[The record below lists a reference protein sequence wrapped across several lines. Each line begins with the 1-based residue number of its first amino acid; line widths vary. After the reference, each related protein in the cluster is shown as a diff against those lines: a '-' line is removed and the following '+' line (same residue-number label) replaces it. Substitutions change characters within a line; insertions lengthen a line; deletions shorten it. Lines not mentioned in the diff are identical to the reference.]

1 MPKVLQL
8 MVQAGEST
16 AKVGDL
22 IASELK
28 GFQFINCY
36 LHAGREGE
44 VSLNLSSFMV
54 SGVFRYFAALWIY
67 LKLRQLQPDVIL
79 VHRFKC
85 LHLGCL
91 LSLLIRRPLI
101 VVVHGVG
108 DYDRGYRR
116 RLLARALRRGARVV
130 CVSEYV
136 RSYIYSVLGAP
147 AKSVS
152 VIANSI
158 DFAKVAGQCLP
169 RPVAREQLGIVVP
182 EGRMVIGFVGRLA
195 SVKGAQDFVQAAIQL
210 KLANVQFVIL
220 GDGPLRPELE
230 ELVRVNGGQGN
241 VSFLGFV
248 RDAFTLLSA
257 LDLLVMPS
265 RSEGFPLALLE
276 AVASGVPVV
285 ASDIAVFREILGDSP
300 FLYKAGDLEAL
311 VSRLKAC
318 IGLFNERL
326 LADEGSSIATQVKAD
341 YPYSGFIAGYE
352 NLIRS
357 VCQ

>member
-28 GFQFINCY
+28 DFQFINCY
-36 LHAGREGE
+36 LHAGRQGE
-44 VSLNLSSFMV
+44 VSLNLPSFLV
-54 SGVFRYFAALWIY
+54 SGVFRYLAALWIY
-67 LKLRQLQPDVIL
+67 LRLRHLMPEVIL

-85 LHLGCL
+85 LHLGYL
-91 LSLLIRRPLI
+91 LSLLMRRSLI

-116 RLLARALRRGARVV
+116 RLLARALRRGGRVV

-136 RSYIYSVLGAP
+136 RDYIYSVLGG
-147 AKSVS
+147 SVEHVS
-152 VIANSI
+152 VIPNSI
-158 DFAKVAGQCLP
+158 DFAKVEKQCLS
-169 RPVAREQLGIVVP
+169 RFAAREQLGGLGA
-182 EGRMVIGFVGRLA
+182 EGQMVIGFVGRLA
-195 SVKGAQDFVQAAIQL
+195 SVKGAPDFVEAAL
-210 KLANVQFVIL
+210 RLNASNVQFVIM

-230 ELVRVNGGQGN
+230 ALVRDKGNPGN
-241 VSFLGFV
+241 VRFCGFV
-248 RDAFTLLSA
+248 RDAFTLVGA

-276 AVASGVPVV
+276 AVASEVPVV

-311 VSRLKAC
+311 VSRLEAC
-318 IGLFNERL
+318 IGLFHEQS
-326 LADEGSSIATQVKAD
+326 LADAGLNIATQIKAD
-341 YPYSGFIAGYE
+341 YPYAGFIAGYE
-352 NLIRS
+352 KLIRS
-357 VCQ
+357 VCR